1 MPSPSLPTSDLS
13 AATRTSGGRRRAG
26 RLAAV
31 AAVAVL
37 PLALAAC
44 TDNAAPSSPTGS
56 AGAGPIQVTSTS
68 DACKVSVASAKSGN
82 LTFAVQNDGDQVTE
96 FYLLAEDGLRILGEV
111 ENIGPGLTRNL
122 VVTVPAGKY
131 NTACKPGMV
140 GDGIRSAFE
149 VTESGSQ
156 PAVDSD
162 LKALSDQGT
171 AQYVAYV
178 KDQTEQLLAGT
189 REFAKAYAAGD
200 TAAAKEL
207 YASTRMHWERIE
219 PVAESF
225 GDLDPKLDAR
235 EADLAEGE
243 EWTGWHRAEK
253 DLFPPA
259 GFQALAAA
267 ERRKL
272 ADQLVADTEE
282 LAKRTRTVELTADKL
297 GNGAKELLDE
307 VATGKV
313 TGEEEIW
320 SHTDLWDFQAN
331 VDGARIAF
339 ENLKPVLEQKDP
351 ELAKSLDT
359 KFAALQAELKTHAKG
374 DGFAYY
380 NELTPEQVQ
389 RLASLVDSLG
399 EPLSNLTAAV
409 VL

>member
-1 MPSPSLPTSDLS
+1 MPSPILPNSGRSTSV
-13 AATRTSGGRRRAG
+13 RTPGRRRGNAS
-26 RLAAV
+26 RLAAAV
-31 AAVAVL
+31 AVAVL
-37 PLALAAC
+37 PVTLAAC
-44 TDNAAPSSPTGS
+44 TDNAAPSSS
-56 AGAGPIQVTSTS
+56 AGAAGPIQVTSTS
-68 DACKVSVASAKSGN
+68 DACKVSTASAKSGN
-82 LTFAVQNDGDQVTE
+82 LTFAVQNDGDRVTE

-122 VVTVPAGKY
+122 LVTVPAGKY
-131 NTACKPGMV
+131 TTACKPGME
-140 GDGIRSAFE
+140 GDGIRAGFE

-156 PAVDSD
+156 PAADSN
-162 LKALSDQGT
+162 LKALTEQGT
-171 AQYVAYV
+171 SQYVAYV
-178 KDQTEQLLAGT
+178 KDQTEQLLTGT
-189 REFAKAYAAGD
+189 KKFAEAYAAGD
-200 TAAAKEL
+200 AATAKEL
-207 YASTRMHWERIE
+207 YSATRMHWERIE

-235 EADLAEGE
+235 EADLAQGE

-259 GFQALAAA
+259 GFQPLSAA
-267 ERRKL
+267 EREKL
-272 ADQLVADTEE
+272 AAQLVADTEE
-282 LAKRTRTVELTADKL
+282 LAKRTLTVKLTADKL

-339 ENLKPVLEQKDP
+339 ESLKPVLEQKDP

-380 NELTPEQVQ
+380 NELSPEQIQ
-389 RLASLVDSLG
+389 RLAALVDSLG